1 MTKANKERILAF
13 LDKEY
18 SDAKGELEY
27 TKDYELLI
35 AVVLSAQSTLSLIHI
50 QMCIRDS
57 SLTVA
62 ATREVIRE
70 MRDRKANVIVCSLAP
85 FNHDGDSFIISNP
98 IKGYHSPI
106 TFAVFAQ
113 YLAYYCAVNLGRDVD
128 KPRNLTKAVKDR
140 SV

>member
-1 MTKANKERILAF
+1 MLKLIRRRNAA
-13 LDKEY
+13 Y
-18 SDAKGELEY
+18 
-27 TKDYELLI
+27 LI
-35 AVVLSAQSTLSLIHI
+35 ALIEENTPVI
-50 QMCIRDS
+50 FFISD

-106 TFAVFAQ
+106 TFCSIRAVSC
-113 YLAYYCAVNLGRDVD
+113 LLLC
-128 KPRNLTKAVKDR
+128 
-140 SV
+140 S